1 MENLLPRRWA
11 ADDVAV
17 GADGDL
23 IRQLAFGRQVS
34 RDVLVIRSRSLQVLA
49 QTRMR
54 IENQNAFPKFIAKR
68 LIAKRLNRTNL
79 IRISRNQDKTLR
91 VCANGIKDEEGSE
104 LIDTANLLLLIQQLM
119 PAYTP
124 VAGTADAPDR
134 CAR

>member
-1 MENLLPRRWA
+1 
-11 ADDVAV
+11 
-17 GADGDL
+17 
-23 IRQLAFGRQVS
+23 
-34 RDVLVIRSRSLQVLA
+34 
-49 QTRMR
+49 MR